1 MNIVRLTEFAAWL
14 PLGVA
19 ACGGFFA
26 DLMDALG
33 FVEIDVASPLASV
46 GLPGLHLKGAARADH
61 RPAIRVLHYMGT
73 NFGMTGV
80 ETFILQLTRAQMRRG
95 LAPAIAMELSDRQ
108 DVLKIAS
115 ERGIAVYDLPGRQ
128 AFLSILPQK
137 VATALLRTRR
147 IRFLYNLLKENDV
160 LHVQAVGLSCLD
172 GFLAAALAGKPV
184 IVTHHGTLSWFAA
197 QRDRLADV
205 TFWIEKKI
213 ASTIVMPYKAA
224 LAELNSEGVSA
235 ARSSVIPFCVD
246 EQLFASASMPST
258 EDNFRLALVARMV
271 SGKGHIELL
280 NALSKL
286 APRHPKLRA
295 MFIGDGP
302 TRGQI
307 EDKIDRLGLRQ
318 IVECKGKV
326 DHRAVPAL
334 VRSAQVIVL
343 PTYEPGEMYPL
354 CLLEGM
360 ALGLPA
366 IGTRWS
372 GIPDIIDDGVS
383 GIIVEPRDEGGL
395 EKAIEHF
402 ITDTG
407 FLTRASK
414 AASARVRSRFT
425 ASIVADSYTDLY
437 REAMSS
443 RVRVTSHHIR
453 IRPPRKLS

>member
-1 MNIVRLTEFAAWL
+1 MNIVRLTEFTAWL
-14 PLGVA
+14 PLPLA
-19 ACGGFFA
+19 ACGELFA
-26 DLMDALG
+26 TLMNVLG
-33 FVEIDVASPLASV
+33 LVEIDVASPLASV
-46 GLPGLHLKGAARADH
+46 VLPALHLRGAARSDR

-80 ETFILQLTRAQMRRG
+80 ETFILQLTTAQKRRG
-95 LAPAIAMELSDRQ
+95 LVPAIAMELSNRQ

-115 ERGIAVYDLPGRQ
+115 ERGIAVYDLPGR
-128 AFLSILPQK
+128 AFARFLPRK
-137 VATALLRTRR
+137 AVTALLRTRR
-147 IRFLYNLLKENDV
+147 IRFLYNLLKDNDV

-172 GFLAAALAGKPV
+172 GFVAAALAGKPV

-246 EQLFASASMPST
+246 EQLFARAPAPST
-258 EDNFRLALVARMV
+258 NDNFTLALVARMV

-280 NALSKL
+280 SALSNL
-286 APRHPKLRA
+286 APRYPKLRV

-307 EDKIDRLGLRQ
+307 EETIDHLGLRQ

-334 VRSAQVIVL
+334 MRSSQLIVL

-372 GIPDIIDDGVS
+372 GIPDIIDDGVT

-395 EKAIEHF
+395 EQAIERF
-402 ITDTG
+402 ITDIG
-407 FLTRASK
+407 FLTRASE
-414 AASARVRSRFT
+414 AAFARARSRFT

-437 REAMSS
+437 REAMLS
-443 RVRVTSHHIR
+443 RVRVTSHQIR